1 MNPMNTMKLNR
12 RKFIIASASA
22 AGGLVLGFRIPTGA
36 AADAIMGEPWMA
48 GEGGQEV
55 NAWLVIDP
63 DDTVTIRVAQSEM
76 GEGVLTGMPM
86 LVAEELQCDWSK
98 VRAVYADVNRHV
110 GNTVE
115 PYMVA
120 AGAAKETDNLYQ
132 RMSTG
137 GSGAVRRSRKY
148 LAQAGASAR
157 ERLKQA
163 AADAWG
169 VDRSAVTAADSVL
182 SAGDRSGTYGEFAA
196 AAAAI
201 ELESEPAIKTPDQY
215 TLLGKSVPRL
225 DTPLKTNGGA
235 VYGIDVRVPDMV
247 YAAVEASP
255 VPGGRLVSFDFDV
268 VKDRPGVI
276 AAYRLGGGG
285 IGKLLYNL
293 DEAPN
298 RATGLQ
304 NAIAVVADT
313 YYRALTALQL
323 MPKEWDPGEHGD
335 VSDDSIINGAL
346 EVLANPDDAT
356 FNPADSVGDARG
368 VIGASSHTVEAT
380 YVTPYLDHAVMEPL
394 NCTAHVTADRAD
406 IWTGSQNPPVA
417 HAAAVEESGLAP
429 EQVHLHNTFLGT
441 GFGRRLRPDEVRQ
454 ATAIATALGRPVK
467 MVWTREENQRQGKLR
482 PYSVYHFAAS
492 LDADKKP
499 EAYWNRVVSHSI
511 FNHLIPQYLKDGLDN
526 QAMEGLDQ
534 RLPYRF
540 ANKQVDYAIRDS
552 HFPVHWWRSVGASQN
567 AFALE
572 SFIDELAHAAGADPV
587 EFRLSLMPE
596 DSEFRR
602 PLEVAAKEAGWT
614 TDLRRGEGMGV
625 GLAEAFG
632 TIVAQVAYVTVSRR
646 GQLRVET
653 IDCAVDCGHV
663 IHPKLVEM
671 QMESSIVFGLTA
683 ALYGEVHIKNGAVVE
698 DNFDSYLMLRMN
710 EMPEVRTHFAL
721 SGGDKWG
728 GVGEPAVPPVAPAVA
743 NAIFA
748 ATGKRIR
755 RLPIR
760 NHDLKA

>member
-1 MNPMNTMKLNR
+1 MSTMTLNR
-12 RKFIIASASA
+12 RKFIIASTSA
-22 AGGLVLGFRIPTGA
+22 AGGLMLGLRIPTAAHA
-36 AADAIMGEPWMA
+36 AAIMDEPWMA
-48 GEGGQEV
+48 DEGGQEV

-63 DDTVTIRVAQSEM
+63 DDTVTIRVAQAEM
-76 GEGVLTGMPM
+76 GEGVFTAMPM
-86 LVAEELQCDWSK
+86 LVAEELECDWSK
-98 VRAVYADVNRHV
+98 VRAVYADINRHV
-110 GNTVE
+110 RNTVE

-120 AGAAKETDNLYQ
+120 AGAARETDNLYQ
-132 RMSTG
+132 RMVTG
-137 GSGAVRRSRKY
+137 RSNAVRGSRRY

-169 VDRSAVTAADSVL
+169 VERSAVSAAAGVL
-182 SAGDRSGTYGEFAA
+182 SADDRSGTYGEFAA
-196 AAAAI
+196 AAAAV

-225 DTPLKTNGGA
+225 DSPLKVNGSA

-255 VPGGRLVSFDFDV
+255 VPGGRLVSFDFDA
-268 VKDRPGVI
+268 VKDHPGVI
-276 AAYRLGGGG
+276 TAYRLGEGG
-285 IGKLLYNL
+285 IGKVLYNL
-293 DEAPN
+293 DEVAN
-298 RATGLQ
+298 RVTGLQ
-304 NAIAVVADT
+304 SGVAVVADT
-313 YYRALTALQL
+313 YYRALTALEL
-323 MPKEWDPGEHGD
+323 MPKEWDGGDHGD
-335 VSDDSIINGAL
+335 VSDESIVAGAL
-346 EVLANPDDAT
+346 EVLGNPDHPT
-356 FNPADSVGDARG
+356 YNPAESVGDARG
-368 VIGASSHTVEAT
+368 VIGASSDTVEAT

-394 NCTAHVTADRAD
+394 NCTAHVTTARAD
-406 IWTGSQNPPVA
+406 IWTGTQNSPSA
-417 HAAAVEESGLAP
+417 HAAAVEESGLARA
-429 EQVHLHNTFLGT
+429 QVHLHNTFLGS

-454 ATAIATALGRPVK
+454 ASAIATALGRPVK

-492 LDADKKP
+492 LNADKKP
-499 EAYWNRVVSHSI
+499 EACWNRVVSHSI
-511 FNHLIPQYLKDGLDN
+511 VKHVFPQFMENGIDH

-534 RLPYRF
+534 RAPYRF
-540 ANKQVDYAIRDS
+540 PNKQVDYAIRDS
-552 HFPVHWWRSVGASQN
+552 HFPVHLWRSVGASQN

-602 PLEVAAKEAGWT
+602 PLEVAATQAGWT
-614 TDLRRGEGMGV
+614 TDLRPGEGMGV

-632 TIVAQVAYVTVSRR
+632 TIVAQVAHVTVSRR

-653 IDCAVDCGHV
+653 IDCAIDCGHV
-663 IHPKLVEM
+663 IHPRLVEM
-671 QMESSIVFGLTA
+671 QVESSVVFGLTA
-683 ALYGEVHIKNGAVVE
+683 ALYGEVHIRNGAVVE
-698 DNFDSYLMLRMN
+698 DNFDSYPMLRMN
-710 EMPEVRTHFAL
+710 EMPRVRTHFAL
-721 SGGDKWG
+721 SGGEKWG

-760 NHDLKA
+760 NHDLAT

>member
-1 MNPMNTMKLNR
+1 M
-12 RKFIIASASA
+12 
-22 AGGLVLGFRIPTGA
+22 
-36 AADAIMGEPWMA
+36 
-48 GEGGQEV
+48 
-55 NAWLVIDP
+55 
-63 DDTVTIRVAQSEM
+63 
-76 GEGVLTGMPM
+76 
-86 LVAEELQCDWSK
+86 
-98 VRAVYADVNRHV
+98 
-110 GNTVE
+110 
-115 PYMVA
+115 
-120 AGAAKETDNLYQ
+120 
-132 RMSTG
+132 
-137 GSGAVRRSRKY
+137 
-148 LAQAGASAR
+148 
-157 ERLKQA
+157 
-163 AADAWG
+163 
-169 VDRSAVTAADSVL
+169 
-182 SAGDRSGTYGEFAA
+182 
-196 AAAAI
+196 

-225 DTPLKTNGGA
+225 DTPLKVNGSA

-276 AAYRLGGGG
+276 AAYRLGDGG
-285 IGKLLYNL
+285 IGKLIFNL
-293 DEAPN
+293 DEVAN

-304 NAIAVVADT
+304 SGVAVVADS
-313 YYRALTALQL
+313 YYRALTSLQL
-323 MPKEWDPGEHGD
+323 MPKEWDSGEHGD

-368 VIGASSHTVEAT
+368 VIGASSNTVEAT

-406 IWTGSQNPPVA
+406 IWTGTQNPPVA

-467 MVWTREENQRQGKLR
+467 MVWTREENQKQGKLR
-482 PYSVYHFAAS
+482 PYSVYNFTAS
-492 LDADKKP
+492 LDANKKP

-540 ANKQVDYAIRDS
+540 DNKQVDYAIRDS

-567 AFALE
+567 VFALE

-614 TDLRRGEGMGV
+614 SGLRRGEGMGV

-632 TIVAQVAYVTVSRR
+632 TIAAQVAYVTVSRR

-663 IHPKLVEM
+663 IHPKLVQM
-671 QMESSIVFGLTA
+671 QIESSVVFGLTA
-683 ALYGEVHIKNGAVVE
+683 ALYGEVHIRNGAVVE

-721 SGGDKWG
+721 SGGEKWG

-760 NHDLKA
+760 NHNLKA

>member
-1 MNPMNTMKLNR
+1 MTTNTMNR
-12 RKFIIASASA
+12 RTFIIASASA
-22 AGGLVLGFRIPTGA
+22 AGGLMLGFRIPTAAGA
-36 AADAIMGEPWMA
+36 SAIMDEPWMA

-110 GNTVE
+110 TSTVE

-137 GSGAVRRSRKY
+137 GSGAVRRSRRY

-163 AADAWG
+163 AADAWS
-169 VDRSAVTAADSVL
+169 VDRSEVTAADSVL
-182 SAGDRSGTYGEFAA
+182 SAGGNSATYGEFAA
-196 AAAAI
+196 AAAGI
-201 ELESEPAIKTPDQY
+201 ELESEPAIKTPDQF

-225 DTPLKTNGGA
+225 DTPLKVNGGA

-255 VPGGRLVSFDFDV
+255 VPGGRLVSFDFDA
-268 VKDRPGVI
+268 VKDRPGII
-276 AAYRLGGGG
+276 AAYRLGEGG
-285 IGKLLYNL
+285 IGKLFYNL
-293 DEAPN
+293 DEVAN
-298 RATGLQ
+298 RASGLQ
-304 NAIAVVADT
+304 SGVAVIADT

-323 MPKEWDPGEHGD
+323 MPKEWDAGGHGD
-335 VSDDSIINGAL
+335 VTDKSIIDGAL
-346 EVLANPDDAT
+346 EVLANPDDPT
-356 FNPADSVGDARG
+356 YNPADSAGDARG
-368 VIGASSHTVEAT
+368 VIAASSNTVEAT
-380 YVTPYLDHAVMEPL
+380 YVTPYLDHACMEPL

-406 IWTGSQNPPVA
+406 VWTGTQNPPVA

-441 GFGRRLRPDEVRQ
+441 GFGRRLRPDDVRQ

-467 MVWTREENQRQGKLR
+467 VVWTREENQRQGKLR
-482 PYSVYHFAAS
+482 PYSVYHFSAS
-492 LDADKKP
+492 LGADNKP
-499 EAYWNRVVSHSI
+499 DAYWNRVVSHSI
-511 FNHLIPQYLKDGLDN
+511 FNHLIPQYMKDGIDN

-534 RLPYRF
+534 RLPYQF

-614 TDLRRGEGMGV
+614 SDLRRGEGMGV

-632 TIVAQVAYVTVSRR
+632 TIVAQIAYVTVSRR

-653 IDCAVDCGHV
+653 IDCALDCGHV
-663 IHPKLVEM
+663 IHPRLVEM

-721 SGGDKWG
+721 SGGEKWG

>member
-1 MNPMNTMKLNR
+1 MNTMKLNR

-22 AGGLVLGFRIPTGA
+22 TGGLLLAFRIPTGA
-36 AADAIMGEPWMA
+36 HADAIMDEPWMA

-55 NAWLVIDP
+55 NAWLAIDP

-110 GNTVE
+110 TNTVE

-137 GSGAVRRSRKY
+137 GSGAVRRSRLY

-169 VDRSAVTAADSVL
+169 VERSAVTAADSVL
-182 SAGDRSGTYGEFAA
+182 SAGNHSGTYGEFAA
-196 AAAAI
+196 AAAAV
-201 ELESEPAIKTPDQY
+201 ELDPEPAIKTPDQF

-255 VPGGRLVSFDFDV
+255 VPGGRLASFDFDA

-276 AAYRLGGGG
+276 TAYRLGEGG
-285 IGKLLYNL
+285 IGKLHFNL
-293 DEAPN
+293 DEVAN
-298 RATGLQ
+298 RASGLQ
-304 NAIAVVADT
+304 SAVAVVADT

-323 MPKEWDPGEHGD
+323 MPKEWDAGEHGD
-335 VSDDSIINGAL
+335 VNDEGIIAGAL
-346 EVLANPDDAT
+346 EVLGSPDDPT
-356 FNPADSVGDARG
+356 YNPAVSEGDARG
-368 VIGASSHTVEAT
+368 VIGASADTVEAT
-380 YVTPYLDHAVMEPL
+380 YVTPYLDHACMEPL

-406 IWTGSQNPPVA
+406 IWTGTQNPPVA
-417 HAAAVEESGLAP
+417 HAVAVEETGLAP

-492 LDADKKP
+492 LDADNKP

-511 FNHLIPQYLKDGLDN
+511 FNHIFPFFMSNGIDR
-526 QAMEGLDQ
+526 QAVEGLD

-540 ANKQVDYAIRDS
+540 ANKKLDYAIRDS
-552 HFPVHWWRSVGASQN
+552 HFPVQFWRSVGPSQN

-572 SFIDELAHAAGADPV
+572 SFIDELAYAAGADPV
-587 EFRLSLMPE
+587 EFRLSLMPA

-602 PLEVAAKEAGWT
+602 PLEMAAKEAGWT
-614 TDLRRGEGMGV
+614 TDLRSGEGMGV
-625 GLAEAFG
+625 GLAESYG
-632 TIVAQVAYVTVSRR
+632 SIVAQIARVTVSRR

-653 IDCAVDCGHV
+653 IDSAIDCGHV
-663 IHPKLVEM
+663 IHPRLVEM
-671 QMESSIVFGLTA
+671 QVESSIVFGLTA
-683 ALYGEVHIKNGAVVE
+683 ALYGEVHLRNGAVVE
-698 DNFDSYLMLRMN
+698 DNFDSYFMLRMN

-721 SGGDKWG
+721 SGGGKWG

-748 ATGKRIR
+748 ATGRRIR
-755 RLPIR
+755 RLPVH
-760 NHDLKA
+760 NHDLTP

>member
-1 MNPMNTMKLNR
+1 MT
-12 RKFIIASASA
+12 S
-22 AGGLVLGFRIPTGA
+22 
-36 AADAIMGEPWMA
+36 
-48 GEGGQEV
+48 
-55 NAWLVIDP
+55 
-63 DDTVTIRVAQSEM
+63 
-76 GEGVLTGMPM
+76 
-86 LVAEELQCDWSK
+86 
-98 VRAVYADVNRHV
+98 
-110 GNTVE
+110 
-115 PYMVA
+115 
-120 AGAAKETDNLYQ
+120 
-132 RMSTG
+132 
-137 GSGAVRRSRKY
+137 
-148 LAQAGASAR
+148 
-157 ERLKQA
+157 
-163 AADAWG
+163 
-169 VDRSAVTAADSVL
+169 
-182 SAGDRSGTYGEFAA
+182 
-196 AAAAI
+196 
-201 ELESEPAIKTPDQY
+201 
-215 TLLGKSVPRL
+215 
-225 DTPLKTNGGA
+225 
-235 VYGIDVRVPDMV
+235 
-247 YAAVEASP
+247 
-255 VPGGRLVSFDFDV
+255 
-268 VKDRPGVI
+268 
-276 AAYRLGGGG
+276 
-285 IGKLLYNL
+285 
-293 DEAPN
+293 
-298 RATGLQ
+298 GLQ
-304 NAIAVVADT
+304 SGVAVVADT

-323 MPKEWDPGEHGD
+323 MPKEWDSGEHGD
-335 VSDDSIINGAL
+335 VSDESIIAGAL
-346 EVLANPDDAT
+346 EVLGNPDDPTYNA
-356 FNPADSVGDARG
+356 AVSEGDARG
-368 VIGASSHTVEAT
+368 VIGASAAKVEAD
-380 YVTPYLDHAVMEPL
+380 YVTPYLDHACMEPL
-394 NCTAHVTADRAD
+394 NCTAHVTAERAD
-406 IWTGSQNPPVA
+406 VWTGSQNPPVA
-417 HAAAVEESGLAP
+417 HAAAVEETGLAP

-511 FNHLIPQYLKDGLDN
+511 FNHLIPQFLKNGLDN

-540 ANKQVDYAIRDS
+540 PNRQVDYAIRDS

-602 PLEVAAKEAGWT
+602 PLEMAAKEAGWT
-614 TDLRRGEGMGV
+614 SDLRRGEGMGV

-653 IDCAVDCGHV
+653 IDCALDCGHV
-663 IHPKLVEM
+663 IHPRLVEM
-671 QMESSIVFGLTA
+671 QMESSVVFGLTA

-721 SGGDKWG
+721 SGGEKWG

-760 NHDLKA
+760 NHDLIA

>member
-1 MNPMNTMKLNR
+1 MSTMKLNR
-12 RKFIIASASA
+12 RKFIVASASASA
-22 AGGLVLGFRIPTGA
+22 AGGLMLAFRIPGA
-36 AADAIMGEPWMA
+36 RADAMMDEPWKA

-76 GEGVLTGMPM
+76 GEGVFTAMPM

-110 GNTVE
+110 TSNAE

-120 AGAAKETDNLYQ
+120 AGAAKKTDNLYQ
-132 RMSTG
+132 RMATG

-148 LAQAGASAR
+148 LHQAGASAR

-169 VDRSAVTAADSVL
+169 VERSAVTAAEGVL
-182 SAGDRSGTYGEFAA
+182 SAGNHSGTYGEFAA
-196 AAAAI
+196 AAAAV
-201 ELESEPAIKTPDQY
+201 ELESEPAIKTPDQF

-225 DTPLKTNGGA
+225 DTPLKVNGEA

-255 VPGGRLVSFDFDV
+255 VPGGRLASFDFDA

-276 AAYRLGGGG
+276 AAYRLGEGG
-285 IGKLLYNL
+285 IGKLHFNL
-293 DEAPN
+293 DEVAN
-298 RATGLQ
+298 RASGLQ
-304 NAIAVVADT
+304 SAVAVVADT

-323 MPKEWDPGEHGD
+323 MPKEWDAGAHGD
-335 VSDDSIINGAL
+335 VSDEGIIAGAL

-356 FNPADSVGDARG
+356 YNPAVSEGDARG
-368 VIGASSHTVEAT
+368 VIGASADKVEAT
-380 YVTPYLDHAVMEPL
+380 YVTPYLDHACMEPL
-394 NCTAHVTADRAD
+394 NCTAHVAADRAD
-406 IWTGSQNPPVA
+406 IWTGTQNPPVA

-499 EAYWNRVVSHSI
+499 AAYWNRVVSHSI
-511 FNHLIPQYLKDGLDN
+511 FNHLIPQFMENGLDN
-526 QAMEGLDQ
+526 QAMEGLDE

-540 ANKQVDYAIRDS
+540 ANRQVDYAIRDS

-587 EFRLSLMPE
+587 EFRLGLMPE

-632 TIVAQVAYVTVSRR
+632 TIVAQVAHVTVSRR

-653 IDCAVDCGHV
+653 IDCALDCGHV
-663 IHPKLVEM
+663 IHPRLVEM

-710 EMPEVRTHFAL
+710 EMPEIRTHMAL
-721 SGGDKWG
+721 SGGEKWG

-760 NHDLKA
+760 NHDLA

>member
-1 MNPMNTMKLNR
+1 MSTMKLNR
-12 RKFIIASASA
+12 RKFIVASASA
-22 AGGLVLGFRIPTGA
+22 AGGLMLAFRIPGA
-36 AADAIMGEPWMA
+36 RADAMMDEPWKA

-63 DDTVTIRVAQSEM
+63 DDTVTIRVGQSEM
-76 GEGVLTGMPM
+76 GEGVFTAMPM

-110 GNTVE
+110 QNTVE

-120 AGAAKETDNLYQ
+120 AGAAKETDQLYQ
-132 RMSTG
+132 RMATG
-137 GSGAVRRSRKY
+137 GSGAVRRSRAY
-148 LAQAGASAR
+148 LHQAGASAR

-169 VDRSAVTAADSVL
+169 VERSAVTADAGVL
-182 SAGDRSGTYGEFAA
+182 SSGNHSGTYGEFAA
-196 AAAAI
+196 AAAAV
-201 ELESEPAIKTPDQY
+201 ELESEPAIKTPDQF

-225 DTPLKTNGGA
+225 DTPLKTDGSA
-235 VYGIDVRVPDMV
+235 VYGIDVKLPDMV
-247 YAAVEASP
+247 HAAVEASP
-255 VPGGRLVSFDFDV
+255 VPGGRLVSFDFDA

-276 AAYRLGGGG
+276 AAFRLGEGG
-285 IGKLLYNL
+285 IGKVGYNL
-293 DEAPN
+293 DEVTN
-298 RATGLQ
+298 RTNG
-304 NAIAVVADT
+304 IVSGVAVVADT

-323 MPKEWDPGEHGD
+323 MPKEWDAGDHGD
-335 VSDDSIINGAL
+335 VSDESIIAGAL
-346 EVLANPDDAT
+346 EVLGNPDDAT
-356 FNPADSVGDARG
+356 YNPAVSEGDARA
-368 VIGASSHTVEAT
+368 VIGASADKVEAT
-380 YVTPYLDHAVMEPL
+380 YVTPYLDHALMEPM

-406 IWTGSQNPPVA
+406 IWVGTQNPPGA
-417 HAAAVEESGLAP
+417 HAVVVEETGLAP
-429 EQVHLHNTFLGT
+429 EQVHVHNTFLGT
-441 GFGRRLRPDEVRQ
+441 GFGRRFRSDEVRQ
-454 ATAIATALGRPVK
+454 AAAIGAALGRPVK

-492 LDADKKP
+492 LDVDKKP

-511 FNHLIPQYLKDGLDN
+511 FNHLIPQFLQGGLDN
-526 QAMEGLDQ
+526 QAMEGLDK

-540 ANKQVDYAIRDS
+540 PNRQVDYAIRDS
-552 HFPVHWWRSVGASQN
+552 HFPVQWWRSVGASQN

-572 SFIDELAHAAGADPV
+572 SFIDELAHAAGVDPV

-602 PLEVAAKEAGWT
+602 PLEVVAKEAGWT

-653 IDCAVDCGHV
+653 IDCSIDCGHV
-663 IHPKLVEM
+663 IHPRLVEM
-671 QMESSIVFGLTA
+671 QVESSVVYGLTA
-683 ALYGEVHIKNGAVVE
+683 ALYGEVRIKNGAVVE

-710 EMPEVRTHFAL
+710 EMPEIRTHFAL
-721 SGGDKWG
+721 SGGEKWG
-728 GVGEPAVPPVAPAVA
+728 GVGEPAVPPVAPAVT

-760 NHDLKA
+760 NHDLA

>member
-1 MNPMNTMKLNR
+1 MNTMKLNR
-12 RKFIIASASA
+12 RKFIVASASA
-22 AGGLVLGFRIPTGA
+22 AGGLMLAFRIPGA
-36 AADAIMGEPWMA
+36 RADAMMDEPWKA

-63 DDTVTIRVAQSEM
+63 DDTVTIRVGQSEM
-76 GEGVLTGMPM
+76 GEGVFTAMPM

-110 GNTVE
+110 QSTVE

-120 AGAAKETDNLYQ
+120 AGAAKETDQLYQ
-132 RMSTG
+132 RMATG

-148 LAQAGASAR
+148 LHQAGASAR

-169 VDRSAVTAADSVL
+169 VERSAVTAADGVL
-182 SAGDRSGTYGEFAA
+182 SAGNHSGTYGEFAA
-196 AAAAI
+196 AAAAV
-201 ELESEPAIKTPDQY
+201 ELESEPAIKTPDQF

-225 DTPLKTNGGA
+225 DTPLKTDGSA
-235 VYGIDVRVPDMV
+235 VYGIDVKLPDMV
-247 YAAVEASP
+247 HAAVEASP
-255 VPGGRLVSFDFDV
+255 VPGGRLVSFDFDA

-276 AAYRLGGGG
+276 AAFRLGDGG
-285 IGKLLYNL
+285 IGKVGYNL
-293 DEAPN
+293 DEVTN
-298 RATGLQ
+298 RTNGILSGV
-304 NAIAVVADT
+304 AVVADT

-323 MPKEWDPGEHGD
+323 MPKEWDAGDHGD
-335 VSDDSIINGAL
+335 VSDESIIAGAL
-346 EVLANPDDAT
+346 EVLGNPDDPT
-356 FNPADSVGDARG
+356 YNPAVSEGDSRG
-368 VIGASSHTVEAT
+368 VIGASADTVEAT
-380 YVTPYLDHAVMEPL
+380 YVTPYLDHALMEPM

-406 IWTGSQNPPVA
+406 VWVGTQNPPGA
-417 HAAAVEESGLAP
+417 HAVVVEETGLAP
-429 EQVHLHNTFLGT
+429 EQVYLHNTFLGT
-441 GFGRRLRPDEVRQ
+441 GFGRRFRSDEVRQ
-454 ATAIATALGRPVK
+454 AAAIGAALGRPVK

-482 PYSVYHFAAS
+482 PYSVYHFSAS

-511 FNHLIPQYLKDGLDN
+511 FNHLIPQFLQGGLDN
-526 QAMEGLDQ
+526 QAMEGLDK

-540 ANKQVDYAIRDS
+540 PNRQVDYAIRDS
-552 HFPVHWWRSVGASQN
+552 HFPVQWWRSVGASQN

-602 PLEVAAKEAGWT
+602 PLEVVAKEAGWT
-614 TDLRRGEGMGV
+614 RDLRRGEGMGV

-646 GQLRVET
+646 GQIRVET
-653 IDCAVDCGHV
+653 IDCSIDCGHV
-663 IHPKLVEM
+663 IHPRLVEM
-671 QMESSIVFGLTA
+671 QVESSVVYGLTA
-683 ALYGEVHIKNGAVVE
+683 ALYGEVRIKNGAVVE

-710 EMPEVRTHFAL
+710 EMPEIRTHFAL
-721 SGGDKWG
+721 SGGEKWG
-728 GVGEPAVPPVAPAVA
+728 GVGEPAVPPVAPAVT

-760 NHDLKA
+760 NHDLA

>member
-1 MNPMNTMKLNR
+1 MSAMQLSR
-12 RKFIIASASA
+12 RKFIIASMSA
-22 AGGLVLGFRIPTGA
+22 AGGMMLGFRIPSA
-36 AADAIMGEPWMA
+36 AHADAIEDEPWTA
-48 GEGGQEV
+48 SEGGQEV

-63 DDTVTIRVAQSEM
+63 DNTVTIRVAQSEM
-76 GEGVLTGMPM
+76 GQGVFTAMPM

-98 VRAVYADVNRHV
+98 VRAQYADVNRHV
-110 GNTVE
+110 RERVYGR
-115 PYMVA
+115 MV
-120 AGAAKETDNLYQ
+120 
-132 RMSTG
+132 TG
-137 GSGAVRRSRKY
+137 QSSAVRGSRRY

-169 VDRSAVTAADSVL
+169 VQRSAVTAAGGVL
-182 SAGDRSGTYGEFAA
+182 SAGERSGTYGEFAA
-196 AAAAI
+196 AAAAV

-225 DTPLKTNGGA
+225 DTPLKVNGSA

-255 VPGGRLVSFDFDV
+255 VPGGRLVSFDFDT

-276 AAYRLGGGG
+276 AAYRLGEGG
-285 IGKLLYNL
+285 IGKRPYNP
-293 DEAPN
+293 EETES
-298 RATGLQ
+298 RVTGLQ
-304 NAIAVVADT
+304 SGVAVIADT
-313 YYRALTALQL
+313 WYRALTALQL
-323 MPKEWDPGEHGD
+323 MPKEWDPGEHGE
-335 VSDDSIINGAL
+335 VSDESIIAGAL
-346 EVLANPDDAT
+346 KVLADPDDAT
-356 FNPADSVGDARG
+356 YNPADSVGDARG
-368 VIGASSHTVEAT
+368 VIGASSNTVAAT
-380 YVTPYLDHAVMEPL
+380 YVTPYLDHACMEPL
-394 NCTAHVTADRAD
+394 NCTAHVTTGRAD
-406 IWTGSQNPPVA
+406 VWTGTQNPTDA
-417 HAAAVEESGLAP
+417 HAAAVEESNLAP
-429 EQVHLHNTFLGT
+429 EQVHLHNTFLGS

-492 LDADKKP
+492 LDADNKP

-511 FNHLIPQYLKDGLDN
+511 FNHIFPWFMSSGIDR
-526 QAMEGLDQ
+526 QAVEGLD

-540 ANKQVDYAIRDS
+540 ANKQVDYAMRDS
-552 HFPVHWWRSVGASQN
+552 HFPVQFWRSVGPSQN

-614 TDLRRGEGMGV
+614 TDLRPGEGMGV
-625 GLAEAFG
+625 GLAESYG
-632 TIVAQVAYVTVSRR
+632 SIVAQVAHVTVSRR

-653 IDCAVDCGHV
+653 IDSAIDCGHV
-663 IHPKLVEM
+663 IHPRLVEM
-671 QMESSIVFGLTA
+671 QVEGSIVFGLTA
-683 ALYGEVHIKNGAVVE
+683 ALYGEVHIRNGAVVE
-698 DNFDSYLMLRMN
+698 DNFDSYFMLRMN
-710 EMPEVRTHFAL
+710 QMPEVRTHFAL
-721 SGGDKWG
+721 SGGGKWG

-748 ATGKRIR
+748 ATGRRIR
-755 RLPIR
+755 RLPFH
-760 NHDLKA
+760 NHDLTPGAMPPRSRRP

>member
-1 MNPMNTMKLNR
+1 MSTMKLNR
-12 RKFIIASASA
+12 RKFIVASASA
-22 AGGLVLGFRIPTGA
+22 AGGLMLAFRIPGA
-36 AADAIMGEPWMA
+36 RADAMMEEPWKA

-63 DDTVTIRVAQSEM
+63 DDTVTIRVGQSEM
-76 GEGVLTGMPM
+76 GEGVFTAMPM

-110 GNTVE
+110 QNTAE

-120 AGAAKETDNLYQ
+120 AGAAKETDQLYQ
-132 RMSTG
+132 RMATG

-148 LAQAGASAR
+148 LHQAGASAR

-169 VDRSAVTAADSVL
+169 VERSAVTAADGVL
-182 SAGDRSGTYGEFAA
+182 SAGNHSGTYGEFAA
-196 AAAAI
+196 AAAAV
-201 ELESEPAIKTPDQY
+201 ELESEPAIKTPDQF

-225 DTPLKTNGGA
+225 DTPLKTDGSA
-235 VYGIDVRVPDMV
+235 VYGIDVKLPDMV
-247 YAAVEASP
+247 HAAVEASP
-255 VPGGRLVSFDFDV
+255 VPGGRLVSFDFDA

-276 AAYRLGGGG
+276 AAFRLGDGG
-285 IGKLLYNL
+285 IGKVGYNL
-293 DEAPN
+293 DEVTN
-298 RATGLQ
+298 RTNGILSGV
-304 NAIAVVADT
+304 AVVADT

-323 MPKEWDPGEHGD
+323 MPKEWDAGDHGD
-335 VSDDSIINGAL
+335 VSDESIIAGAL
-346 EVLANPDDAT
+346 EVLGNPDDPT
-356 FNPADSVGDARG
+356 YNPAVSEGDSRG
-368 VIGASSHTVEAT
+368 VIGASADTVEAT
-380 YVTPYLDHAVMEPL
+380 YVTPYLDHALMEPM

-406 IWTGSQNPPVA
+406 VWVGTQNPPGA
-417 HAAAVEESGLAP
+417 HAVVVEETGLAP
-429 EQVHLHNTFLGT
+429 EQVYLHNTFLGT
-441 GFGRRLRPDEVRQ
+441 GFGRRFRSDEVRQ
-454 ATAIATALGRPVK
+454 AAAIGAALGRPVK

-482 PYSVYHFAAS
+482 PYSVYHFSAS

-511 FNHLIPQYLKDGLDN
+511 FNHLIPQFLQGGLDN
-526 QAMEGLDQ
+526 QAMEGLDK

-540 ANKQVDYAIRDS
+540 PNRQVDYAIRDS
-552 HFPVHWWRSVGASQN
+552 HFPVQWWRSVGASQN

-602 PLEVAAKEAGWT
+602 PLEVVAKEAGWT

-646 GQLRVET
+646 GQIRVET
-653 IDCAVDCGHV
+653 IDCSIDCGHV
-663 IHPKLVEM
+663 IHPRLVEM
-671 QMESSIVFGLTA
+671 QVESSVVYGLTA
-683 ALYGEVHIKNGAVVE
+683 ALYGEVRIKNGAVVE

-710 EMPEVRTHFAL
+710 EMPEIRTHFAL
-721 SGGDKWG
+721 SGGEKWG
-728 GVGEPAVPPVAPAVA
+728 GVGEPAVPPVAPAVT

-760 NHDLKA
+760 NHDLA